1 MPSREEA
8 EALIAAIETDSVI
21 GLRDRALI
29 GVLLYIDADVD
40 LIEVPGIARPR
51 PPASRLQGEA
61 PDALA
66 GDHHAPLGQEQLD

>member
-1 MPSREEA
+1 MRGPKHSAARGKTLMPSREEA

-40 LIEVPGIARPR
+40 LILSAKSG
-51 PPASRLQGEA
+51 G
-61 PDALA
+61 
-66 GDHHAPLGQEQLD
+66 LGQRREARHARLGAG

>member
-40 LIEVPGIARPR
+40 LILSAKSG
-51 PPASRLQGEA
+51 G
-61 PDALA
+61 
-66 GDHHAPLGQEQLD
+66 LGQRREARHARLGAG